1 IVLRS
6 DATPVTM
13 TRFDWS
19 TDGAIYGVR
28 TNQRFHGSK
37 SPLPG
42 LVLAGSANFG
52 GGTEAVVIS
61 GAAAAE
67 ALMPGLLRRGPLEAR
82 QAA

>member
-1 IVLRS
+1 M
-6 DATPVTM
+6 AH
-13 TRFDWS
+13 FDWS

-28 TNQRFHGSK
+28 MNKHFHGSK
-37 SPLPG
+37 SPLPS

-61 GAAAAE
+61 GALAADT
-67 ALMPGLLRRGPLEAR
+67 LMPGLLRHATIATR

>member
-1 IVLRS
+1 
-6 DATPVTM
+6 M
-13 TRFDWS
+13 
-19 TDGAIYGVR
+19 
-28 TNQRFHGSK
+28 NKHFHGSK

-61 GAAAAE
+61 GALAADT
-67 ALMPGLLRRGPLEAR
+67 LIPGLLRHATIATR